1 MAVITRG
8 ELVDQEL
15 ERELGRKDSLE
26 RRGITVITASG
37 VLVTLTFGFA
47 TAVAKGAHYAN
58 FTTAEKIVLDIA
70 LGFFIV
76 SAIFALLTN
85 TPRNYGVPQVDALR
99 GSQGNK
105 PEGAD
110 GEKDSPDEAISEALL
125 QKLIS
130 MLEAARQANDNKAR
144 ALFYSMYLQ
153 LTAILLL
160 GVAVA
165 IVVA

>member
-1 MAVITRG
+1 MPALTRG

-15 ERELGRKDSLE
+15 VREFARKDSLE

-47 TAVAKGAHYAN
+47 TAVTKGNHYTN
-58 FTTAEKIVLDIA
+58 FTTSEKIVLDIA
-70 LGFFIV
+70 LAFFIL

-85 TPRNYGVPQVDALR
+85 TPRNYGVPQIQALR
-99 GSQGNK
+99 TSPGSNG
-105 PEGAD
+105 
-110 GEKDSPDEAISEALL
+110 SPDEAISEELL
-125 QKLIS
+125 GKLIS
-130 MLEAARQANDNKAR
+130 MLEAARHSDDNKAR
-144 ALFYSMYLQ
+144 ALFISMYLQ

-160 GVAVA
+160 GVAVG